1 MTTFTISA
9 FESIID
15 VTELLV
21 AAAKLGYRISKKG
34 YEAGI
39 FAVACIWYVGLYAFY
54 LGQAVGT
61 WYYQR
66 GGDEVIATQL
76 APTVAAA
83 KFGGKIVRAVAA
95 KVYIAAKPAIARLE
109 SKVWAQ
115 VEARTPRLVLS
126 AIAQA

>member
-39 FAVACIWYVGLYAFY
+39 FAVACIWYIGLYAFY
-54 LGQAVGT
+54 FGQAVGT

-66 GGDEVIATQL
+66 GGAEVVAAQL
-76 APTVAAA
+76 APSVAAA
-83 KFGGKIVRAVAA
+83 KFGAAVALGA
-95 KVYIAAKPAIARLE
+95 ATKVYIAAKPAIARLE

-115 VEARTPRLVLS
+115 VEARMPRLVLS